1 MTVHPPQGATPGAT
15 GTAPLGRDG
24 EIERILRCVRR
35 EPGTPG
41 TLLLLGD
48 EGIGRTTL
56 LRHVRERA
64 GAEGVRVLAAQGWA
78 GDPRPASACLRQ
90 LLASSP
96 AAAAGPP
103 PAVPPGDGRPDED
116 DLPTAL
122 TALLD
127 RLGADRPVLVCVDD
141 ADLCDHAFLETLFG
155 AGRLLADRA
164 LTLLLGARHEAA
176 LPVPPPGTETLR
188 LGPLDAAA
196 AAALLDRLPLPPTG
210 RHRLEILAEAAGNP
224 LALVELGR
232 AAPGPAQAVRHAP
245 AEHVFGARLA
255 ALPAATGRALLYAA
269 AAEPDESVAAV
280 MAALGTAD
288 LAVWAPAEAAG
299 LVVLAEDRLYFRHPL
314 ARSAAGLRRP
324 AAERQRAHRDLAEV
338 AARPE
343 ARARHLA
350 AATVGT
356 DGSVAAALEG
366 AAWRRGDAVR
376 AARDLEQAARLSPGR
391 PQRARRLAA
400 ALTAAFA
407 VGDPDWTRE
416 LYGRLVQEDAD
427 PELLCVAAGA
437 LASALSHESAQ
448 REAFELLTA
457 ASEHFPALDP
467 TVALALATLAAG
479 ITARSGLP
487 DHRATLPT
495 LLDRVRRTSEGEA
508 GEAGEGAER
517 VGQGGGAAVGDVA
530 RPVQAEGPLAGLDS
544 AGARRAMTALV
555 GVVGRPETAP
565 GVRAGLGRP
574 RRAPLG
580 GADAPVVR
588 AVLAA
593 VAHHADEADT
603 DLGRS
608 RTAGDRLRAARAF
621 GLRGWSVVP
630 HVDTLL
636 AVGRF
641 TEAGSVIEDAR
652 AEAAVLRLPGLTADL
667 EAQALTLWA
676 LRGAPSP
683 EPRLTPSVWRAVCL
697 QENLATHARLL
708 RARGLVAVL
717 RGDMEDGWR
726 HLRALFTADGS
737 PLHPYLSPRGI
748 AELAVTAQRTG
759 RPAEALPVLERVGAA
774 LGDRPSTRMTLLLH
788 HATALVGAER
798 EAEQHY
804 QLALVN
810 HSANRWPWECAH
822 ARLSYAIW
830 LRRSRRTREAR
841 AQLTTVLETA
851 EHLGAGT
858 LADAAHR
865 ELRASGA
872 APAPE
877 GAGPLERLTAQ
888 QRQIVQL
895 VAGGLSNREIGER
908 LFLSPRTVGSH
919 LYKVYP
925 ILGISSRHQLRDLV
939 QGR

>member
-1 MTVHPPQGATPGAT
+1 MTVHPLQGATGA
-15 GTAPLGRDG
+15 APLGRDG

-35 EPGTPG
+35 APGTPG
-41 TLLLLGD
+41 TLLLVGD

-78 GDPRPASACLRQ
+78 GDPRPASAGPQQ
-90 LLASSP
+90 LLASS
-96 AAAAGPP
+96 
-103 PAVPPGDGRPDED
+103 AVPPGDGRPDED
-116 DLPTAL
+116 DLPAAV

-141 ADLCDHAFLETLFG
+141 ADLCDRAFLETLFT
-155 AGRLLADRA
+155 AARLPPARA
-164 LTLLLGARHEAA
+164 LTILLGARHEAA

-255 ALPAATGRALLYAA
+255 ALPAATSRALLYAA

-299 LVVLAEDRLYFRHPL
+299 LVVLAEDRLDFRHPL
-314 ARSAAGLRRP
+314 ARSAAWLRRP

-343 ARARHLA
+343 ARARHRA

-356 DGSVAAALEG
+356 DASVAAALERS
-366 AAWRRGDAVR
+366 AWRRGDAVG

-391 PQRARRLAA
+391 SQRARRLAA

-467 TVALALATLAAG
+467 TLALALTTLAAG

-495 LLDRVRRTSEGEA
+495 LLDRVRLTPG
-508 GEAGEGAER
+508 GEGAGR
-517 VGQGGGAAVGDVA
+517 TGQGGGAGVGDVT
-530 RPVQAEGPLAGLDS
+530 RPLQGEGPLAGLDS
-544 AGARRAMTALV
+544 AGARRAMAALV
-555 GVVGRPETAP
+555 GVVARPGTAP
-565 GVRAGLGRP
+565 GARAGLGRP
-574 RRAPLG
+574 RAPLG
-580 GADAPVVR
+580 GPDAPVVR
-588 AVLAA
+588 TVLAA
-593 VAHHADEADT
+593 VAHHADEADAE
-603 DLGRS
+603 LGRS
-608 RTAGDRLRAARAF
+608 RTADDRLRAARAF

-697 QENLATHARLL
+697 QENRATHARLL

-726 HLRALFTADGS
+726 HLRGLFTADGA
-737 PLHPYLSPRGI
+737 PLHPHLSPRGI

-759 RPAEALPVLERVGAA
+759 RPAEALPVLERVRADQ
-774 LGDRPSTRMTLLLH
+774 GDRPSTRMTLLLH
-788 HATALVGAER
+788 HATALVGPER

-810 HSANRWPWECAH
+810 HAANRWPWECAH
-822 ARLSYAIW
+822 VRLNYAIW

-858 LADAAHR
+858 LADAAQR

-877 GAGPLERLTAQ
+877 DAGPLERLTAQ

-925 ILGISSRHQLRDLV
+925 LLGISSRHQLRDLV